1 MSSRNIKGDF
11 SNPSGGAAITVRVV
25 TRAVKSEIVGAQE
38 DGTIKVRIKAAPAGS
53 DEANEE
59 LLNFLAQELGV
70 SAKSLEIVAGA
81 GKRDKLI
88 TVEGLSASQVE
99 AIFG

>member
-25 TRAVKSEIVGAQE
+25 TRAVKSEMVGVQE

-59 LLNFLAQELGV
+59 L
-70 SAKSLEIVAGA
+70 
-81 GKRDKLI
+81 
-88 TVEGLSASQVE
+88 
-99 AIFG
+99 